1 MNIDLEPAQTGVS
14 LAALGSWMDSKGLGN
29 GAVGDPVQLTG
40 GTQNLLFLFERAG
53 RRYVLRRPALKARP
67 GADALMLREARVLEA
82 LSGSAVPHPQL
93 VAACDDP
100 QIIGSTF
107 YLMEAVDGF
116 NATTELPPSHTDP
129 AAQHAMGLALVDGIS
144 ALGAIDHLAVGLET
158 FGRPEGFLERQVSR
172 WAKEI
177 EGYARV
183 PDWPGQATLPSIDV
197 LQGWL
202 TRHQPSGF
210 SPGIMHGDYHIGN
223 VMYRWDQPA
232 LAAII
237 DWELSTIGD
246 PLLDLAWL
254 VATWPDAS
262 GKSVSPTLDVSPW
275 VGFPSAAELVERY
288 RERSSRD
295 LSAIDWYVVLACYKL
310 GIILEGTHVRAHE
323 GKADLAMGK
332 VFHQAAINLFE
343 RANKII
349 R

>member
-1 MNIDLEPAQTGVS
+1 
-14 LAALGSWMDSKGLGN
+14 MDSKCLGA
-29 GAVGDPVQLTG
+29 GSFGDPVQLTG
-40 GTQNLLFLFERAG
+40 GTQNLLFLLKRDG
-53 RRYVLRRPALKARP
+53 QRYVLRRPALKARP

-82 LSGSAVPHPQL
+82 LSGSAVPHPRL
-93 VAACDDP
+93 IAACDDP
-100 QIIGSTF
+100 AVIGATF
-107 YLMEAVDGF
+107 YLMEAIDGF
-116 NATTELPPSHTDP
+116 NATTGLPASHTGP

-144 ALGAIDHLAVGLET
+144 ALGAVDHRTVGLEA

-172 WAKEI
+172 WAKEM

-183 PDWPGQATLPSIDV
+183 HDWPGQAALPPIGE

-202 TRHQPSGF
+202 RRHQPPAF

-223 VMYRWDQPA
+223 VMYRSDAPA

-262 GKSVSPTLDVSPW
+262 GKSVSPTLEVSPW
-275 VGFPSAAELVERY
+275 AGFPTAAQLVERY

-310 GIILEGTHVRAHE
+310 GIILEGTHVRACE
-323 GKADLAMGK
+323 GKADLSMGK

-343 RANKII
+343 RACKII